1 MMMIT
6 DFTNSLE
13 NTLSGRYDAKS
24 KAAGG
29 GAKIRDYFRTIY
41 EEFLDS
47 GYKCSSDYTDE
58 QIDQAIKIHQG
69 DQI

>member
-1 MMMIT
+1 MLMIS
-6 DFTNSLE
+6 DFTNSFE

-29 GAKIRDYFRTIY
+29 GAKIREDFRTIY
-41 EEFLDS
+41 EEFIS
-47 GYKCSSDYTDE
+47 SEYKCSQEYTDE
-58 QIDQAIKIHQG
+58 HIDQAIKIHQG